1 MKYYKSFTLLLAIIV
16 CSLTSFAQ
24 KQSLGIKGGIN
35 IAGYEFHTY
44 HRIPYNTTTRSIIGI
59 DYSYHMNESWALG
72 AGLLYNQRGR
82 DIAFT
87 FTNDEGTVLK
97 NDIITHK
104 MDFVSIPIFLSYK
117 TKGKVYAHASLAF
130 VPSVLAK
137 SSTEFPD
144 ELPVVGQPDDTSNYK
159 PIDLGGMAEIGVGYQ
174 ASDKLRIQLAGGY
187 QRSYTIR
194 KSDDLNPQTNMIHS
208 GYMITLGLKY
218 ALGQ

>member
-1 MKYYKSFTLLLAIIV
+1 MNYLKSLILSLAIIV

-24 KQSLGIKGGIN
+24 KHSIGVKGGIN
-35 IAGYEFHTY
+35 IAGYEFDTN
-44 HRIPYNTTTRSIIGI
+44 RQVPYNTTTRSIFGI
-59 DYSYHMNESWALG
+59 DYSYYLGERWAIG

-82 DIAFT
+82 ELDVT
-87 FTNDEGTVLK
+87 FTDDEGTVLK
-97 NDIITHK
+97 NDIIAHK

-117 TKGKVYAHASLAF
+117 TKGKMYAHASVAF
-130 VPSVLAK
+130 LPSILAK

-159 PIDLGGMAEIGVGYQ
+159 PIDLGGMAEIGIGYK
-174 ASDKLRIQLAGGY
+174 ASDRLRIQLAGGY